1 MTQVTWRAPD
11 ELVKRVQEVAAREGR
26 SMNEFLT
33 LVLDAATNP
42 DLAGSDAERV
52 RERLALAGLLAAPGI
67 PHSRPA
73 PDEVAQA
80 RDAAGRG
87 TPLSD
92 IVSRD
97 RR

>member
-1 MTQVTWRAPD
+1 
-11 ELVKRVQEVAAREGR
+11 
-26 SMNEFLT
+26 MNEFLT

-52 RERLALAGLLAAPGI
+52 RERLARAGLLAAPGV
-67 PHSRPA
+67 PRSRPA
-73 PDEVAQA
+73 PDEVARA
-80 RDAAGRG
+80 RAAAGRG

-92 IVSRD
+92 MVSQD

>member
-1 MTQVTWRAPD
+1 MTQVTWGAPGK
-11 ELVKRVQEVAAREGR
+11 LVKRVQEVAAREGR

-33 LVLDAATNP
+33 LVLDAATNS

-52 RERLALAGLLAAPGI
+52 RERLARAGLLAVPGI
-67 PHSRPA
+67 PRSRPA
-73 PDEVAQA
+73 PDELAQT
-80 RDAAGRG
+80 REAAGRG

>member
-1 MTQVTWRAPD
+1 
-11 ELVKRVQEVAAREGR
+11 
-26 SMNEFLT
+26 MNEFPT

-42 DLAGSDAERV
+42 DLAGSDAERA
-52 RERLALAGLLAAPGI
+52 RERLARAGLLAAPGI
-67 PHSRPA
+67 LRSRPT

-80 RDAAGRG
+80 REAAGRG

>member
-1 MTQVTWRAPD
+1 
-11 ELVKRVQEVAAREGR
+11 VKRVQEVAVREGR
-26 SMNEFLT
+26 SMNEFMT

-42 DLAGSDAERV
+42 DLAGTDAERV
-52 RERLALAGLLAAPGI
+52 RERLALAGLLATPGI
-67 PHSRPA
+67 PRSRPA
-73 PDEVAQA
+73 PDAVAQA
-80 RDAAGRG
+80 REAAGRG